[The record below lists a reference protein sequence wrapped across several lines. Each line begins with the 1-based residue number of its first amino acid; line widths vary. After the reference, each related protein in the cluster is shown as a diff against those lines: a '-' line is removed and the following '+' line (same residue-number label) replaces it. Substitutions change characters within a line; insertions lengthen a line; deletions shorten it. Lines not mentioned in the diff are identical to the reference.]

1 MRAEKANV
9 SCPSPSTAAKP
20 AVPFGAKYRIVDFA
34 LSNMINSGLF
44 SIYVLVQFKSQSLN
58 EHIDRGW
65 QFGGAL
71 RGRDFFVTNVP
82 AQMWTGDHWYVGT
95 ADAVFQNLHLVTL
108 YDADRVC
115 IFAADHIYKM
125 DVEQM
130 LAYHID
136 NKADVTVAA
145 NVVPRAEAW
154 QFGCIDTDKDGVV
167 TGFLEK
173 PSDPPEIP
181 GKPGWSYISMGNY
194 IFEREILEQAL
205 IEDSRNPASSHDFGR
220 DILPALFRK
229 NRVMSYDFS
238 SNVIPGNDRPYWRDV
253 GTIKAYWQTHMDLLQ
268 HPSDLTFYNPQWP
281 VRTSSYADPP
291 SFTYPDKGLGCSTE
305 GTLRAEGSRI
315 LGAVAHRCV
324 LFRNCEIRAGSVI
337 EESLIGHGVV
347 IGEGCKIRHAIIDAN
362 NIIPPHTVIG
372 YNRDVDAERYFLD
385 AESGITIVPMPEVK
399 LRSEPQRLFGLP

>member
-1 MRAEKANV
+1 
-9 SCPSPSTAAKP
+9 
-20 AVPFGAKYRIVDFA
+20 
-34 LSNMINSGLF
+34 
-44 SIYVLVQFKSQSLN
+44 
-58 EHIDRGW
+58 
-65 QFGGAL
+65 
-71 RGRDFFVTNVP
+71 
-82 AQMWTGDHWYVGT
+82 
-95 ADAVFQNLHLVTL
+95 
-108 YDADRVC
+108 
-115 IFAADHIYKM
+115 
-125 DVEQM
+125 M

-154 QFGCIDTDKDGVV
+154 QFGCIDTDKDGLV
-167 TGFLEK
+167 TAFLEK
-173 PSDPPEIP
+173 PPAPPEIP
-181 GKPGWSYISMGNY
+181 GKPGWSYVSMGNY

-220 DILPALFRK
+220 DILPALFKK
-229 NRVMSYDFS
+229 NRVMAYDFS
-238 SNVIPGNDRPYWRDV
+238 TNVIPGNDRPYWRDV

-291 SFTYPDKGLGCSTE
+291 SFTYPDKGMGCSAE

-315 LGAVAHRCV
+315 LGAVVHRCV
-324 LFRNCEIRAGSVI
+324 LFRNCVIQAGSVI

-362 NIIPPHTVIG
+362 NVIPPHTVIG

-385 AESGITIVPMPEVK
+385 AESGITIVPMPAVK
-399 LRSEPQRLFGLP
+399 LRSEPQLLAGLP